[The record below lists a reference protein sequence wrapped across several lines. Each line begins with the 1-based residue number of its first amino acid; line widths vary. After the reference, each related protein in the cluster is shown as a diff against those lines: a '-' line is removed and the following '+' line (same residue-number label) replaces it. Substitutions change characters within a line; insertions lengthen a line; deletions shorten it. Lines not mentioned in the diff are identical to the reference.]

1 MPEKADPIKRKT
13 IPVYV
18 VVPPYTLLMDVAGP
32 VEVLRRA
39 NVEQTDIQFDFRF
52 ISSQPQQISSIGLQ
66 VAGLES
72 LPDLVPENAYII
84 VSGTITPPFGAV
96 DPASEYT
103 VIARWLKKT
112 VKPGMHLVTICS
124 GALLA
129 AQAGLLDGYACT
141 THALSVDELRALAP
155 NARVLDNRLYVED
168 GERLSSA
175 GISTGTDLMLHI
187 ISTLTTPIVALA
199 VARYM
204 VIYMRRTGAEP
215 QFSPWLSG
223 RNHIHPA
230 IHRIQDAIIAD
241 PSCNWSL
248 AELAELGIMSTR
260 NLTRLFHEHTGL
272 SVTSYVNLMRVT
284 LAKDILSN
292 SSLDMERVAEKT
304 GFASP
309 RHLRRVWSKYNAVP
323 PREFRNQMSSS
334 EDNDALLMKKQN
346 EHIE

>member
-1 MPEKADPIKRKT
+1 MTDTGDQTNRKT

-39 NVEQTDIQFDFRF
+39 NIEQADILFDFRF
-52 ISSQPQQISSIGLQ
+52 ISSQPQQISSIGLK
-66 VAGLES
+66 VAGLEP
-72 LPDLVPENAYII
+72 LPDHVPANAYIV
-84 VSGTITPPFGAV
+84 VSGTITPPAGAD
-96 DPASEYT
+96 DPSSEY
-103 VIARWLKKT
+103 VAISKWLKKT

-129 AQAGLLDGYACT
+129 AQAGLLDGHACT
-141 THALSVDELRALAP
+141 THALSVDELRELAP

-241 PSCNWSL
+241 PSRNWSL

-284 LAKDILSN
+284 LAKDILIN

-323 PREFRNQMSSS
+323 PSEFRNQMGSPDES
-334 EDNDALLMKKQN
+334 DKLHNKKQTQHM
-346 EHIE
+346 E